1 MTGNLYIITAASGV
15 GKTTLVRALL
25 ALDAGIRLSVSY
37 TTRLPRPGEVE
48 GEDYHFVDDAQFL
61 RMLQA
66 GDFLESAEVHG
77 ARYGTS
83 KARVDGVLQAGHDL
97 ILEIDWQGAAQ
108 IRSLYPR
115 AISIFIMPP
124 SMEALVQRL
133 NKRAKDS
140 AQVIARRLAVA
151 REEMAHV
158 CEFDYVT
165 INDEFEVALADLQA
179 IVRTQ
184 RLRLDHQMLQH
195 QTLLEDLCK
204 SSYQS

>member
-1 MTGNLYIITAASGV
+1 MTGNLFIITAASGV

-25 ALDAGIRLSVSY
+25 AQDVDIRLSVSY
-37 TTRLPRPGEVE
+37 TTRMPRPGEVD
-48 GEDYHFVDDAQFL
+48 GEDYHFVDEAGFL
-61 RMLQA
+61 HMLQA
-66 GDFLESAEVHG
+66 DDFLESAEVHG

-83 KARVDGVLQAGHDL
+83 RARVESVLQAGHDL

-108 IRSLYPR
+108 IRRLYPQ

-133 NKRAKDS
+133 NNRKQDS
-140 AQVIARRLAVA
+140 AEVIARRLAVA

-165 INDEFEVALADLQA
+165 INDAFEMALADLQA
-179 IVRTQ
+179 IIRAHRLKLEKQLQ
-184 RLRLDHQMLQH
+184 RHNA
-195 QTLLEDLCK
+195 LLEDLCK
-204 SSYQS
+204 SS

>member
-97 ILEIDWQGAAQ
+97 ILEIDWQGASQ
-108 IRSLYPR
+108 IRNLYPQ

-124 SMEALVQRL
+124 SMDALVQRL
-133 NKRAKDS
+133 NNRAKDS

-158 CEFDYVT
+158 REFDYVT

-184 RLRLDHQMLQH
+184 RLRLDRQMLRH

-204 SSYQS
+204 SS

>member
-25 ALDAGIRLSVSY
+25 AQDRDIGLSVSY
-37 TTRLPRPGEVE
+37 TTRQPRPGERE

-61 RMLQA
+61 QMLDA
-66 GDFLESAEVHG
+66 GEFLESAEVHG
-77 ARYGTS
+77 ARYGTAR
-83 KARVDGVLQAGHDL
+83 ARVDGVLQRGQDL

-108 IRSLYPR
+108 IRRLYPQ
-115 AISIFIMPP
+115 AVSIFIMPP

-133 NKRAKDS
+133 NNRGQDS
-140 AQVIARRLAVA
+140 AEVIARRLAVA

-165 INDEFEVALADLQA
+165 INDEFEMALADLQA
-179 IVRTQ
+179 IVRAQ
-184 RLRLDHQMLQH
+184 RLKLDKQLQRH
-195 QTLLEDLCK
+195 KILLEDLCR
-204 SSYQS
+204 SS

>member
-25 ALDAGIRLSVSY
+25 AQDAGLQLSVSY
-37 TTRLPRPGEVE
+37 TTRIPRPGEVD
-48 GEDYHFVDDAQFL
+48 GQDYHFVDEAQFL

-66 GDFLESAEVHG
+66 GDFIENAEVHG

-83 KARVDGVLQAGHDL
+83 RARVESVLQSGQDL
-97 ILEIDWQGAAQ
+97 ILEIDWQGAAV
-108 IRSLYPR
+108 IRRLYPQ

-124 SMEALVQRL
+124 SMETLVQRL
-133 NKRAKDS
+133 NNRKQDS
-140 AQVIARRLAVA
+140 AEVIARRLAVA

-165 INDEFEVALADLQA
+165 INDEFEMALADLQA
-179 IVRTQ
+179 IIRTYRLKLDKQMQ
-184 RLRLDHQMLQH
+184 RHQA
-195 QTLLEDLCK
+195 LLEDLCK
-204 SSYQS
+204 SS

>member
-25 ALDAGIRLSVSY
+25 AQDSGIGLSVSY
-37 TTRLPRPGEVE
+37 TTRKPRPGERE

-61 RMLQA
+61 RMLAA
-66 GDFLESAEVHG
+66 GEFLESAEVHG

-83 KARVDGVLQAGHDL
+83 RACVDRVLQRGQDI

-108 IRSLYPR
+108 IRSLYPH
-115 AISIFIMPP
+115 AIGIFIMPP

-133 NKRAKDS
+133 NKRNQDS
-140 AQVIARRLAVA
+140 AEVIARRLAVA

-165 INDEFEVALADLQA
+165 INDDFDMALADLQA
-179 IVRTQ
+179 IVRARRLKLDKQLQ
-184 RLRLDHQMLQH
+184 RHN
-195 QTLLEDLCK
+195 TLLEDLCR
-204 SSYQS
+204 SSDQ

>member
-25 ALDAGIRLSVSY
+25 AQDSGIGLSVSY
-37 TTRLPRPGEVE
+37 TTRKPRPGERE

-61 RMLQA
+61 RMLGA
-66 GDFLESAEVHG
+66 GEFLESAEVHG

-83 KARVDGVLQAGHDL
+83 RACVDSVLQRGHDL

-108 IRSLYPR
+108 IRNLYPQ
-115 AISIFIMPP
+115 AIGIFIMPP

-133 NKRAKDS
+133 NKRNQDS
-140 AQVIARRLAVA
+140 AEVIARRLAVA

-165 INDEFEVALADLQA
+165 INDDFDMALADLQA
-179 IVRTQ
+179 IVRARRLKLDKQLQ
-184 RLRLDHQMLQH
+184 RHN
-195 QTLLEDLCK
+195 TLLEDLCR
-204 SSYQS
+204 SSDQ

>member
-25 ALDAGIRLSVSY
+25 AQEAGIELSVSY
-37 TTRLPRPGEVE
+37 TTRQPRPGERE
-48 GEDYHFVDDAQFL
+48 GEDYHFVDDVQFL
-61 RMLQA
+61 RMLEA
-66 GDFLESAEVHG
+66 GEFIESAEVHG

-83 KARVDGVLQAGHDL
+83 RARVDGVLQRGQDL

-108 IRSLYPR
+108 IRRLYPQ
-115 AISIFIMPP
+115 AVSIFIMPP

-133 NKRAKDS
+133 NNRGQDS
-140 AQVIARRLAVA
+140 AEVIARRLAVA

-165 INDEFEVALADLQA
+165 INDEFEMALADLQA
-179 IVRTQ
+179 IVRAQ
-184 RLRLDHQMLQH
+184 RLRLDKQLQRH
-195 QTLLEDLCK
+195 KILLEDLCR
-204 SSYQS
+204 SS